1 VQALGNCP
9 VCPPLNPALVREL
22 CLVVDLS
29 AQSRHVRT
37 LSVGL
42 VWSGRRQSPWV
53 RVAKFDTDRTLPET
67 WSHAAR
73 TYLVRSGPYRVVEFS
88 SKQLG
93 VAQQ

>member
-1 VQALGNCP
+1 MQALGNCQ

-29 AQSRHVRT
+29 AQSRH
-37 LSVGL
+37 

-73 TYLVRSGPYRVVEFS
+73 TYLVRSGPYHVVEFS